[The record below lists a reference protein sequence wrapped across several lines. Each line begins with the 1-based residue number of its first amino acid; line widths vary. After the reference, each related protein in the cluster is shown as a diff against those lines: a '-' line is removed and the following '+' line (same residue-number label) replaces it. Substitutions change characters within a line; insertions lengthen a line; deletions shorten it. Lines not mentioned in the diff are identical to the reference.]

1 MHRWVA
7 ESAGGHD
14 QVRPPRLNLHIAN
27 VQEPGAASLRDCIV
41 SRTAI
46 RGLERWGCRWDVLAY
61 FESGLLP
68 VGIKAATANLTK
80 AEEFT
85 FVPDACRWAT
95 GQLFGGSA
103 GLNGFGQRT
112 PPN

>member
-1 MHRWVA
+1 MHRWAA

-14 QVRPPRLNLHIAN
+14 QVRPPRLNLHIVN
-27 VQEPGAASLRDCIV
+27 VQEPGAASLSDYIV

-46 RGLERWGCRWDVLAY
+46 RCLERCGCRWDVLAY

-68 VGIKAATANLTK
+68 VGIKAVTANFTK
-80 AEEFT
+80 AEEFA
-85 FVPDACRWAT
+85 FVPDAWRWAT

-112 PPN
+112 PPI